1 MTILDR
7 IIEHK
12 RGEVAE
18 RKRRAP
24 LSALIDA
31 ERYRRATVSF
41 RDALARDDRFH
52 FICEIKKASPSKG
65 IIRHDFDPVRQAR
78 SYHDGGASAISVL
91 TDEKFFMG
99 SLDHLS
105 AIRETAGLPIL
116 RKDFIIDPY
125 QIHEARAAGADMIL
139 LIARVLTS
147 SQIDEYAALARGI
160 GMDVLLE
167 LADESDIDKL
177 PSCDTIIVGIN
188 NRDLATF
195 AVDIN
200 REFLDIISQTAASEQ
215 LRNVKTVHATPDD
228 PGLPAHGVDLI
239 FMRNVFHHIEHPVAY
254 FRRLAGCLR
263 PGGRI
268 AIIDYRPGSLRTLFH
283 SVPEER
289 IITILRE
296 AGYRIA
302 ARHEFLERQSFTV
315 FMVDGNTVR
324 R

>member
-24 LSALIDA
+24 LSALIDV

-105 AIRETAGLPIL
+105 AVRETVRLPIL

-125 QIHEARAAGADMIL
+125 QIHEARTAGADMIL

-147 SQIDEYAALARGI
+147 SQIDEYAALARGL

-200 REFLDIISQTAASEQ
+200 RSVS
-215 LRNVKTVHATPDD
+215 LRRL
-228 PGLPAHGVDLI
+228 LPADALVIGESGITGSDDCRLLKANGIRGALVGKT
-239 FMRNVFHHIEHPVAY
+239 FMRSSDPAALL
-254 FRRLAGCLR
+254 RR
-263 PGGRI
+263 
-268 AIIDYRPGSLRTLFH
+268 IIDEVNDEDAS
-283 SVPEER
+283 
-289 IITILRE
+289 
-296 AGYRIA
+296 
-302 ARHEFLERQSFTV
+302 
-315 FMVDGNTVR
+315 
-324 R
+324 

>member
-1 MTILDR
+1 MDGIRKSSLGMLLASLFS
-7 IIEHK
+7 ISCCS
-12 RGEVAE
+12 AE
-18 RKRRAP
+18 R
-24 LSALIDA
+24 SANH
-31 ERYRRATVSF
+31 F
-41 RDALARDDRFH
+41 NALAVEPGAKPDEVVRALGIAPGMAIADIGAGGGYFTVRFARDTGP
-52 FICEIKKASPSKG
+52 A
-65 IIRHDFDPVRQAR
+65 V
-78 SYHDGGASAISVL
+78 V
-91 TDEKFFMG
+91 
-99 SLDHLS
+99 
-105 AIRETAGLPIL
+105 
-116 RKDFIIDPY
+116 
-125 QIHEARAAGADMIL
+125 
-139 LIARVLTS
+139 V
-147 SQIDEYAALARGI
+147 
-160 GMDVLLE
+160 
-167 LADESDIDKL
+167 
-177 PSCDTIIVGIN
+177 
-188 NRDLATF
+188 F